1 MNIIIQTVLGGA
13 SIGLIY
19 GLPALAIV
27 LLFNSAGFF
36 NLAQGEF
43 LALSTYILYQTLILW
58 ELPLSLSMVI
68 TVVFMSIVGLLV
80 NLALFTPLRKFQ
92 AKELHILIATIALSI
107 FLKNLMRL
115 IWKSKPLSINT
126 IFSKQPVNV
135 LGASVMPSTF
145 WILGVSIVLMTLLYI
160 LSQKTKFGVAMRAA
174 AENKQA
180 ASLMGISVDKAIGF
194 AFAISL
200 VITAVAG
207 ILSTSVLYLIP
218 EMGDSIS
225 TKAFAA
231 TIIGGFGNPVG
242 AIVGGILLGIVE
254 TLVSLVLPASYKNA
268 VTFLILIAFLLFK
281 PNGLFKTAYTT
292 KV

>member
-1 MNIIIQTVLGGA
+1 MI
-13 SIGLIY
+13 
-19 GLPALAIV
+19 
-27 LLFNSAGFF
+27 LF
-36 NLAQGEF
+36 
-43 LALSTYILYQTLILW
+43 LYQTLILW

-200 VITAVAG
+200 VSTAVAG

-231 TIIGGFGNPVG
+231 TIIGGLGHPVG
-242 AIVGGILLGIVE
+242 ANVGGILLGDRGKHWFAGF
-254 TLVSLVLPASYKNA
+254 ASKLQNA
-268 VTFLILIAFLLFK
+268 VTFLILIAFPLF
-281 PNGLFKTAYTT
+281 NQTACSGRPLPESVGDAALKEKKKCYS
-292 KV
+292 